1 MLNRGCRL
9 TFWVGRFALVRR
21 RLKSKGDGIMK
32 EQLTEI
38 NVTREN
44 GELLASINFDTMDV
58 INPEGVIVRLNY
70 GKPKGVDDF
79 EIVDGIVYIKEE
91 VEVD

>member
-1 MLNRGCRL
+1 
-9 TFWVGRFALVRR
+9 
-21 RLKSKGDGIMK
+21 MK

-38 NVTREN
+38 NITKEN
-44 GELLASINFDTMDV
+44 GELLASINFDAMNIINGEDV
-58 INPEGVIVRLNY
+58 VVRLNY

-79 EIVDGIVYIKEE
+79 EVVDGRVYIKEE

>member
-1 MLNRGCRL
+1 
-9 TFWVGRFALVRR
+9 
-21 RLKSKGDGIMK
+21 MK

-38 NVTREN
+38 NVTKEN

-58 INPEGVIVRLNY
+58 INQEGVIVRLNY

-79 EIVDGIVYIKEE
+79 EIVDGRVYIKEE
-91 VEVD
+91 VKVD